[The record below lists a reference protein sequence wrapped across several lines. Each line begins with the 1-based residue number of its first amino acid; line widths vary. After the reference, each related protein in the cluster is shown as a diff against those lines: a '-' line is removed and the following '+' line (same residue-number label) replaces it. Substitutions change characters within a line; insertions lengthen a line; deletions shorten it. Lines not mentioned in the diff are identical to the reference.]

1 MLGVG
6 VKLFLFQPQTGNIIS
21 VFRSAAEKS
30 LSVQQLI
37 DGQEMLVLVLVLV
50 VLQFEGTREEEL
62 HLYHRERENV
72 VLPCDILSFLSSC
85 SNVDW
90 LYYSNTSSS
99 HSFEVEN
106 GKVVDVSPRAS
117 RLNMDSSCSLTINNI
132 DRVDVGR
139 YACRSRSDP
148 SSDGRVL
155 LNVLTISPS
164 PPDAV
169 LAKDGEITLRCS
181 LWRYSGSNSCPDK
194 SLLWLDETGSELT
207 GEGDGYKSG
216 GQFGCVSF
224 LTVNLQS
231 SRRFT
236 CQFVEG
242 NEVKV
247 EAHYQHEAAPAD
259 NTTIIIIGSV
269 IGVLLLVVLAAVFTK
284 LRKTRNREDHRI
296 SSDQDSACGNHHYD
310 ELQSNLTYATVNL
323 PEASQ
328 KVKLGKDTV
337 TYSTVRTKE
346 KTEAD

>member
-30 LSVQQLI
+30 LSVQLLI

-50 VLQFEGTREEEL
+50 VLQFEGTREERN
-62 HLYHRERENV
+62 LYHGEGENV
-72 VLPCDILSFLSSC
+72 VLPCDIQSFLSSC
-85 SNVDW
+85 SNVEW
-90 LYYSNTSSS
+90 LYYSDTSLRFSL
-99 HSFEVEN
+99 EVEN

-117 RLNMDSSCSLTINNI
+117 RLNMDSSCSLIINNI

-148 SSDGRVL
+148 SSDGHVL
-155 LNVLTISPS
+155 LNVLSISPS

-169 LAKDGEITLRCS
+169 LAKDGEITLGCS

-194 SLLWLDETGSELT
+194 SLRWLDETGTELT
-207 GEGDGYKSG
+207 GEGDGYISG
-216 GQFGCVSF
+216 QTGCDSH

-247 EAHYQHEAAPAD
+247 KAHYQHEAAPAD